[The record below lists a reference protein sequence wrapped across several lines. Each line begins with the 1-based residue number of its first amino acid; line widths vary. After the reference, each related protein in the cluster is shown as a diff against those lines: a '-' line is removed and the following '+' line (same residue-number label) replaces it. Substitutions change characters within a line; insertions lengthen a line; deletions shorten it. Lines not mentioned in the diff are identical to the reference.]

1 MEQMYVQIIKTN
13 NRKFLFNDVSEK
25 QKSRVDFC
33 LKKREHNDD
42 TKKQRLGRGRAGVRR
57 QGAD

>member
-42 TKKQRLGRGRAGVRR
+42 TKKQRLGRGRAGV
-57 QGAD
+57 